1 MDKKINIKVYPNK
14 SIDPSDHG
22 TEKRRIE
29 QSEAYNFVGFSE
41 IPEYR
46 TVNKELLKTALSFLS
61 PELKQI
67 VHVDNATGTG
77 LIPQLAVE
85 LYNELRINATIFG
98 IDPDLYALQKAVDFI
113 PEVKGVQILLF
124 QGYGQRLEELLRGY
138 IPEEGV
144 DLVTIHDAIHEIP
157 GHDIKKA
164 IFASQAKILRPGG
177 VQTYNSAFTTIGMGE
192 AALKYGRLKLGA
204 FSYFKQNRN
213 KNVTAIEWYTPE
225 QYAQMIKDSG
235 LTIIHEEV
243 KTVMMSRKAIEAIS
257 HYPEFINGVF
267 RDMEN
272 VENYTLAQK
281 SKAFIAALDK
291 ENITSLPRL
300 WHQIVA
306 QKKN

>member
-1 MDKKINIKVYPNK
+1 MNKKSNIKVYPNK
-14 SIDPSDHG
+14 SFDAA
-22 TEKRRIE
+22 TKERRIE
-29 QSEAYNFVGFSE
+29 QSEEYNFVGFSE

-46 TVNKELLKTALSFLS
+46 TVNKDLLKTALSFL
-61 PELKQI
+61 PQGLKEI

-85 LYNELRINATIFG
+85 LYKDLGINATIFG
-98 IDPDLYALQKAVDFI
+98 IDPDLYALQKAADFI
-113 PEVKGVQILLF
+113 ADVDSVKVLLF
-124 QGYGQRLEELLRGY
+124 QGYGQHLEELLKGY

-144 DLVTIHDAIHEIP
+144 DLVGIHDAIHEIP

-192 AALKYGRLKLGA
+192 AALKYGRWKLDA

-213 KNVTAIEWYTPE
+213 RNVTAIEWYPPE
-225 QYAQMIKDSG
+225 EYAKMIKDSG
-235 LTIIHEEV
+235 LTIIHEEI
-243 KTVMMSRKAIEAIS
+243 KTVMLSRKALEAIS
-257 HYPEFINGVF
+257 QYPEFVNGVF

-272 VENYTLAQK
+272 VEKYTLAQK
-281 SKAFIAALDK
+281 SEALIAALDK
-291 ENITSLPRL
+291 EKITGLPRL

-306 QKKN
+306 QKKS

>member
-1 MDKKINIKVYPNK
+1 MDKKSNIKIYPNK

-46 TVNKELLKTALSFLS
+46 TVNKGLLKTALSFLPS
-61 PELKQI
+61 GIKKI

-85 LYNELRINATIFG
+85 LYKDLGINATIFG

-113 PEVKGVQILLF
+113 PEVDSVQVLLF
-124 QGYGQRLEELLRGY
+124 QGYGQHLEDLLRGY

-144 DLVTIHDAIHEIP
+144 DLVSIHDAIHEIP
-157 GHDIKKA
+157 GHDIKRA
-164 IFASQAKILRPGG
+164 IFASQAKILRRGG

-192 AALKYGRLKLGA
+192 AALKYGRWKLDA

-213 KNVTAIEWYTPE
+213 RNVTAIEWYPPE
-225 QYAQMIKDSG
+225 EYAKMIKDSG

-243 KTVMMSRKAIEAIS
+243 KTVMLSRKALEAIS
-257 HYPEFINGVF
+257 QYPEFVNGVF

-281 SKAFIAALDK
+281 SKALIAALDK
-291 ENITSLPRL
+291 ENITGLPRL

-306 QKKN
+306 RKEG